1 MKKIYSAMF
10 SAAIAMI
17 MTACGTISPP
27 TAQTTT
33 AVTTAETNV

>member
-1 MKKIYSAMF
+1 MKKKYSAMF

-33 AVTTAETNV
+33 AVTTA